1 MFLQK
6 PQLKYTDD
14 PELNLTII
22 ALKKLIN
29 EYTKENQILKKLN
42 LNYEQKELEQK
53 IQLKQL
59 SAHIEELE
67 IEQKLLA
74 SDPSDNIKFDLE
86 DLDSRLE

>member
-1 MFLQK
+1 MEKVQNDPEHLGNLYNMFLQK

-42 LNYEQKELEQK
+42 LNYEQKELE
-53 IQLKQL
+53 
-59 SAHIEELE
+59 
-67 IEQKLLA
+67 
-74 SDPSDNIKFDLE
+74 
-86 DLDSRLE
+86 